1 LEIAGLDTPKPPV
14 ASPTVAGPAARRS
27 TIPRRI
33 GWESALNGSL
43 TTGLTIA
50 T

>member
-1 LEIAGLDTPKPPV
+1 LEIAGFDTPKPLV

-33 GWESALNGSL
+33 GCDNALNGSL
-43 TTGLTIA
+43 TIW
-50 T
+50 